1 MPNRVQN
8 GAGRIDRRGVN
19 WALFRSLSGLLL
31 LVLVSASLARAQG
44 VTATVNRPEAT
55 IQDQLLLT
63 IRVEGSRNARPR
75 LPDLSQFDVR
85 SGGQSTQMSFVNGQL
100 SSSVSYEY
108 VLTPKQAGTLPIGA
122 VTVEID
128 GETYSSR
135 PFTVRIVEASQTP
148 QDSQDLFI
156 TSKVSTTSPFVGQEV
171 IYVWRFYRR
180 VRIGDAKLE
189 PWDFSGFLVEDLGEL
204 REYQSTV
211 NGVQYLVNE
220 VRKSLFPQEVGSA
233 VIPASRLTCEVLTR
247 SRRRSGTIFDE
258 FFGANNTQTKV
269 LRSRQIE
276 LDVLPLPAP
285 PRGFSGLVGEFEIEG
300 SVSQTELQVGE
311 STTLRLTVRGSGNVQ
326 MISEP
331 ALPDLPSFK
340 TYGDKPAGSIERT
353 GARLSGYKTY
363 SRALV
368 PLEVGQAVIPPVELM
383 YFDPGKQSYRTAATA
398 AIPLQVT
405 PGEGKEDLNL
415 TEAIAPTTG
424 KVAVRILADD
434 LLPIYR
440 GLDVVRSRRVQ
451 PWVLTVGLIAPALV
465 FVGTLL
471 IQRRRNRFASDH
483 GLRRRHHATRRFRVG
498 LKELTTGSP
507 DPGQG
512 ARTASKLLRE
522 YIGDK
527 LGIEG
532 SALTPAEV
540 DERLRE
546 KGVDEVL
553 VDETHGL
560 LANLEASQY
569 GASEVEAEALAEQL
583 DSLVRRLER
592 QIRA

>member
-1 MPNRVQN
+1 L
-8 GAGRIDRRGVN
+8 
-19 WALFRSLSGLLL
+19 ALA
-31 LVLVSASLARAQG
+31 SAAVAEAQS
-44 VTATVNRPEAT
+44 VTATINRPEAT
-55 IQDQLLLT
+55 VQDQLVLT
-63 IRVEGSRNARPR
+63 VRVEGSRNARPQ
-75 LPDLSQFDVR
+75 LPDLSDFDVR
-85 SGGQSTQMSFVNGQL
+85 SGGQSTQMSFVNGKL
-100 SSSVSYEY
+100 SSSVSYEFG
-108 VLTPKQAGTLPIGA
+108 LTPKRAGTLSIGA

-128 GETYSSR
+128 GETFSSR
-135 PFTVRIVEASQTP
+135 PFTIRIVEASQAT

-156 TSKVSTTSPFVGQEV
+156 TAKVSTTSPFVGQEV

-220 VRKSLFPQEVGSA
+220 VRKSLFPQEVGPA

-247 SRRRSGTIFDE
+247 SRRRSGSIFDE
-258 FFGANNTQTKV
+258 FFGANTTETKV

-276 LDVLPLPAP
+276 LDVRPLPAP
-285 PRGFSGLVGEFEIEG
+285 PGGFSGLVGEFEIEG
-300 SVSQTELQVGE
+300 SVSQAELQVGE

-340 TYGDKPAGSIERT
+340 TYSDKPSGSVERT
-353 GARLSGYKTY
+353 GASLSGYKTY

-368 PLEVGQAVIPPVELM
+368 PLEVGQPVIPPVELT
-383 YFDPGKQSYRTAATA
+383 YFDPGKQAYRTAATA
-398 AIPLQVT
+398 AIPLQVS

-415 TEAIAPTTG
+415 TESIAPTTG

-451 PWVLTVGLIAPALV
+451 PWALTLGVVAPALI
-465 FVGTLL
+465 FVGALL
-471 IQRRRNRFASDH
+471 FERRRSRFALDH
-483 GLRRRHHATRRFRVG
+483 GLRRRHHATKRFRDG
-498 LKELTTGSP
+498 LKDLSADSP
-507 DPGQG
+507 DPNQR
-512 ARTASKLLRE
+512 ARNASKILRQ

-527 LGIEG
+527 LGVEG
-532 SALTPAEV
+532 NALTPGEV
-540 DERLRE
+540 DQRLRE
-546 KGVDEVL
+546 TGVDEIL
-553 VDETHGL
+553 VEETHGL
-560 LANLEASQY
+560 LVQLEASQY
-569 GASEVEAEALAEQL
+569 GASVVEADALAEQL
-583 DSLVRRLER
+583 KSLVRSLER
-592 QIRA
+592 KIGA